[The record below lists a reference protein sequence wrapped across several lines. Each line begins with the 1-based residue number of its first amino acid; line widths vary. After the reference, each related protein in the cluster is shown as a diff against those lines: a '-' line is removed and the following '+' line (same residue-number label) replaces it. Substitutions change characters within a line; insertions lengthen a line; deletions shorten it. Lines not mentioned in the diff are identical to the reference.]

1 MFTNLWFVLLYVVL
15 IKTDGGLMGGGG
27 QISCFGS
34 SFGSV
39 NDPINTDYCS
49 FTFASSCTSFSHEIN
64 VCCMFVFVC
73 ARARLYTF
81 IFVFF
86 HFILHFMLNLWCVC
100 TYLSTMSVCVFVCVF
115 VHVHKGVCFLCLF
128 VRLHACMFCQGVCKC
143 LYVHVQSP
151 LVPLDKRRY
160 KEQVLIVKAEKGL
173 ILLSHTHTYKHTHTT
188 CGYTHTSMP
197 TQTIS

>member
-1 MFTNLWFVLLYVVL
+1 MIWNTQLSWSLHARPNVDLHKLWLKEYFWGFKWIHFILFTNLWFVLLYVVL

-81 IFVFF
+81 IFLFF

-100 TYLSTMSVCVFVCVF
+100 TYLSTMSVGVFVCVF

-128 VRLHACMFCQGVCKC
+128 VRLHACMCMYSLLWC
-143 LYVHVQSP
+143 L
-151 LVPLDKRRY
+151 
-160 KEQVLIVKAEKGL
+160 
-173 ILLSHTHTYKHTHTT
+173 
-188 CGYTHTSMP
+188 
-197 TQTIS
+197 